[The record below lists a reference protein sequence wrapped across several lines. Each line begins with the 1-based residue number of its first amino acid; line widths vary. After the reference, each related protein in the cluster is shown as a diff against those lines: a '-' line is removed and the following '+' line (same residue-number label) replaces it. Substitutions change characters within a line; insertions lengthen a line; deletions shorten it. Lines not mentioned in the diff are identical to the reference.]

1 MPFAG
6 HFETAAKLQRIT
18 AELEQLT
25 INAPVTRQGM
35 QRLDDAIHL
44 LRRVEL
50 AKTDAE
56 IAP

>member
-44 LRRVEL
+44 LRWVEL